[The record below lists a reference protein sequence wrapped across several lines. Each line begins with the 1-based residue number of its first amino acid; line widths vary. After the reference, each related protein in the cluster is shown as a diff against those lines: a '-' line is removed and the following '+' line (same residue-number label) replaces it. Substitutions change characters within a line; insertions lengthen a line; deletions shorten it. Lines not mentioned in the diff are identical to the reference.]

1 VTSPQEPQEPSEP
14 AASSGRPLRPLPGAL
29 AFVGLGTSAAGCVA
43 VGVLLGILVDA
54 RTHTSPLFLVVGL
67 VLGVVGAVSTVVSL
81 VRRYL

>member
-1 VTSPQEPQEPSEP
+1 MTSPPEPQDSPELP
-14 AASSGRPLRPLPGAL
+14 ARPLRALPGAM

-67 VLGVVGAVSTVVSL
+67 VLGLVGAVSTVVSL